1 MIESTA
7 EALMTTDISAMAT
20 RDAEGARKANVYSA
34 DVSEVYDL
42 VYKGR
47 GKNYAHESAVVTEL
61 VRARRPGA
69 ASLLDVAC
77 GTGEHLRTF
86 RLMFDEVEGVELSPT
101 MRAAARRKVPGVA
114 IHDGDIRRFDTGRTY
129 DAVCSL
135 FGTVG
140 YMTDTAELE
149 AAVGH
154 MAAHLPTGGVLIVE
168 PWYFPARFIDGHIAG
183 DFVRGAD
190 RTVARVGRMA
200 RTTGS
205 TVRQESHWSVADA
218 TGVRHF
224 DQVQIF
230 TLFEP
235 ADYTAAFRR
244 AGCDAE
250 YIESGEIGDG
260 RGLFVGVRH

>member
-1 MIESTA
+1 
-7 EALMTTDISAMAT
+7 MTTDLSATAVRDTEET
-20 RDAEGARKANVYSA
+20 RTANVYSA
-34 DVSEVYDL
+34 EVSELYDL

-47 GKNYAHESAVVTEL
+47 GKNYAHECAVVTEL

-86 RLMFDEVEGVELSPT
+86 RFMFDEVEGVELSPT
-101 MRAAARRKVPGVA
+101 MRAAAAGKVPGVT

-135 FGTVG
+135 FGTLG
-140 YMTDTAELE
+140 YMTDTAELA
-149 AAVGH
+149 AAVSS
-154 MAAHLPTGGVLIVE
+154 MAAHLPAGGVLIVE

-183 DFVRGAD
+183 DFVRGAN

-244 AGCDAE
+244 AGCDVE
-250 YIESGEIGDG
+250 YIESGDIGDG